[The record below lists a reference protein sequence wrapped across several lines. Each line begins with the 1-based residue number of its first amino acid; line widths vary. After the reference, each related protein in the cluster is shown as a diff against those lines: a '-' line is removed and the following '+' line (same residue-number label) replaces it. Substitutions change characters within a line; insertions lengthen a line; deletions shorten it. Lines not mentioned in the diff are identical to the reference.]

1 MSDYQET
8 RLTEV
13 DKLLRK
19 IDLIYTAIKGKD
31 ENGKIYYF
39 LTLFF

>member
-1 MSDYQET
+1 MEET

-19 IDLIYTAIKGKD
+19 IDLIYTSIKGKP
-31 ENGKIYYF
+31 EEGKN
-39 LTLFF
+39 